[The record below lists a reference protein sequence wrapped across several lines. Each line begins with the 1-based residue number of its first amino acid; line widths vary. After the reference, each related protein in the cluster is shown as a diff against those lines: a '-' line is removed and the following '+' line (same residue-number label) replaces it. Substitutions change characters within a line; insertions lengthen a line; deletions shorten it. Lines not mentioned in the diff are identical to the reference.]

1 MSFGGFESLNIG
13 FEATETK
20 RRQKKSFNP
29 DFTGDLDLDFLSR
42 GIPFES
48 SERVGKQTARN
59 ILGQRGRIAST
70 PLRVKAEGNLQD
82 AFLTD
87 PTASPQI
94 DPSVRRVKRNGR
106 RKKINK
112 RDKGRRTLTK
122 EAERLRRGGQPRTS
136 KQSGF
141 VSSSD
146 LSFRSVI

>member
-1 MSFGGFESLNIG
+1 MSFGGFESLDIG
-13 FEATETK
+13 FQARETK

-59 ILGQRGRIAST
+59 ILGQRGRVAST
-70 PLRVKAEGNLQD
+70 PLRVRSEGNLQD

-87 PTASPQI
+87 PLAVPKI
-94 DPSVRRVKRNGR
+94 DPSVRRNGR

-112 RDKGRRTLTK
+112 RDKGRKSLTK

-136 KQSGF
+136 KQAGF

>member
-1 MSFGGFESLNIG
+1 MSFNGGFESLNIG
-13 FEATETK
+13 FEARETK

-87 PTASPQI
+87 PLASPRI
-94 DPSVRRVKRNGR
+94 DPSTRRNGR